1 MRKLVKVLFAFLLL
15 FGFPII
21 CAFIGSDFGTTAL
34 HAFKCGLF
42 IECLII
48 ICMPWWGIPL
58 IILCIMLI
66 GGDDKK

>member
-1 MRKLVKVLFAFLLL
+1 MRKLVRVLFALLLL
-15 FGFPII
+15 FGFPLL
-21 CAFIGSDFGTTAL
+21 CAFVGSDFNTTAL
-34 HAFKCGLF
+34 HAFKCGLL

-66 GGDDKK
+66 GGEDK